1 MPENFSPNSYRT
13 AKKNRTG
20 LKELSR
26 VHEAV
31 LAFRLALQAPRARA
45 HGIRLLRSLG

>member
-1 MPENFSPNSYRT
+1 MAPHSYRT

-20 LKELSR
+20 LTTKELSR